1 MVRQDLEKHSGYL
14 SLDIG
19 SSDFCR
25 SPSSGRMSKIVMGV
39 CFFNPSLSLV
49 EGIASEIY
57 PSYSVPDLEAF
68 HLDPYALSILRILQS
83 SHSPCRFRDRSL
95 GFLDSTGQ
103 TATTSIPAF
112 LVGRKKDIL
121 HGIAE
126 PLLPFVLTT
135 GREAFILYLNKIIK
149 YVSF

>member
-57 PSYSVPDLEAF
+57 PSYSVPVLEAF

-95 GFLDSTGQ
+95 GCFW
-103 TATTSIPAF
+103 TAPARLLL
-112 LVGRKKDIL
+112 LVSRL
-121 HGIAE
+121 SLSAE
-126 PLLPFVLTT
+126 RRTFYTVLPSPCY
-135 GREAFILYLNKIIK
+135 RLY
-149 YVSF
+149 